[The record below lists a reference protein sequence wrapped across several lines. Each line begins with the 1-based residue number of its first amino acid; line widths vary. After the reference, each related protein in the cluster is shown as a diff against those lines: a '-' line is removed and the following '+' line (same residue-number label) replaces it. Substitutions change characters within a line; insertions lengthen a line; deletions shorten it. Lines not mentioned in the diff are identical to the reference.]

1 MGKRLYKSRSERML
15 FGVSGGMAEYF
26 DIDPTLV
33 RIAWV
38 VIAVLTAGMGFLAY
52 IALAIIVP
60 DAPARRRPVSAEA
73 DTTEE
78 EVVGAYDPGDSGEER
93 EMYESAESS
102 GHGSG
107 RRRSIIFGAVLI
119 ALGLFFL
126 AITLD
131 ILPRFDWRFWP
142 VALILLGALLVAR
155 RIGEEN

>member
-78 EVVGAYDPGDSGEER
+78 EVEGAYDPGDSGEER

-102 GHGSG
+102 VRGSG
-107 RRRSIIFGAVLI
+107 RRRSIIFVQCSSR
-119 ALGLFFL
+119 LGYSSLRSPS
-126 AITLD
+126 TSC
-131 ILPRFDWRFWP
+131 P
-142 VALILLGALLVAR
+142 GS
-155 RIGEEN
+155 IGGSGL

>member
-60 DAPARRRPVSAEA
+60 NAPARRRPVGAEA

-93 EMYESAESS
+93 EMYESAES
-102 GHGSG
+102 GVRGSG

-119 ALGLFFL
+119 ALGVFFL